1 MTTRNIFLSYA
12 SGSFIQARDELCQ
25 SALAVGFD
33 EARAR
38 GPEHL
43 DPAFVEENQDILSQS
58 RGAGYW
64 LWKPQIILQE
74 LRKLKED
81 DVLVY
86 SDAGRSSY
94 YQFSSF
100 PKNSIALAKQ
110 HRFLLGPTIGQHGP
124 MSKWTKRDVF
134 VLLDMDKPEIHALP
148 PIQATYSFWTPCK
161 ESFDFLEEWLE
172 ACKDPRILTDIPNTQ
187 GLPNLD
193 VFKDHRHDQSV
204 LSLLAYKH
212 NAMFLNYK
220 DSILENILKLR
231 PQSRA
236 SNLFLKRINDI
247 EFKSNLGGILN
258 LLKSFFELYWY
269 KNDKY

>member
-12 SGSFIQARDELCQ
+12 SGSFVKARDELCQ

-43 DPAFVEENQDILSQS
+43 EPAFVEENQDILSQS

-74 LRKLKED
+74 LIKLDKG

-94 YQFSSF
+94 YQFRNF
-100 PKNSIALAKQ
+100 PKKCIALTKKYG
-110 HRFLLGPTIGQHGP
+110 FLLGPTIGQHGP
-124 MSKWTKRDVF
+124 MSKWTKRDAF
-134 VLLDMDKPEIHALP
+134 VLLDMDKSEIYSLP

-161 ESFDFLEEWLE
+161 EAFDFLELWIS
-172 ACKDPRILTDIPNTQ
+172 ACKDERILTDMPNTQ
-187 GLPNLD
+187 GLPNLQD
-193 VFKDHRHDQSV
+193 FKDHRHDQSV
-204 LSLLAYKH
+204 LSLLAYKRS
-212 NAMFLNYK
+212 AVFLNYNN
-220 DSILENILKLR
+220 SYIEKLLSFR
-231 PQSRA
+231 DKSKF
-236 SNLFLKRINDI
+236 SNLFFKRINDI
-247 EFKSNLGGILN
+247 DSNVFISI
-258 LLKSFFELYWY
+258 LKSFFDLYWL
-269 KNDKY
+269 KK